1 MFINIFHI
9 NFLAH
14 QTQKHQQKN
23 KENTRKKGK
32 DKGLQRKQRGLQKK
46 ENGLQGN
53 AINDFYFSTTGYVYR
68 LHLLWIV
75 SKDIVMLL
83 FPN

>member
-1 MFINIFHI
+1 MFINIFRI

-14 QTQKHQQKN
+14 QTQKHQQRN
-23 KENTRKKGK
+23 KKNTRKKR
-32 DKGLQRKQRGLQKK
+32 KGQRSPKK
-46 ENGLQGN
+46 AERTPKRENGLQGN
-53 AINDFYFSTTGYVYR
+53 AINDFYFSTTSYIYC